1 MVGTKAKSDASEWWF
16 YHLEHGLIEEAL
28 GPLLEKCLQ
37 KGWKVLVMSDPQ
49 RIADLDTSLW
59 NWRDDSFIPHGTIDH
74 LPEKQPVLISSEPK
88 PINGADVLV
97 LLDGSTTELHS
108 FKRIIVLF
116 HENDNGAKKTARQQF
131 RDAKKTGGDV
141 KYFQQKDGGG
151 WSQKA

>member
-1 MVGTKAKSDASEWWF
+1 MVV

-37 KGWKVLVMSDPQ
+37 KGGRCLSCQIRNASRIWILAFGIGVM
-49 RIADLDTSLW
+49 TV
-59 NWRDDSFIPHGTIDH
+59 SFHTAIDH

-116 HENDNGAKKTARQQF
+116 HENDNSAKKTARQQF
-131 RDAKKTGGDV
+131 EMPRRPWGREI
-141 KYFQQKDGGG
+141 FQQKDGGG
-151 WSQKA
+151 WCRKLNIRRGMIIF